1 MLEPR
6 ASRSLQSKRGGEPP
20 SPPSLHSPSR
30 PGLGWSMIFL
40 WMLVH
45 HRPGT
50 ILQAHS
56 QGALLSKARRSW
68 QQNKSAWGFSG
79 KKKKKSCK
87 LYPRNSSWLYKTQ
100 ARGSRGSLARRGL
113 HPGRGLHPAPPLI
126 RDPGTC
132 STCRCLDPAP
142 NLLNLLRSGMGP
154 QARPSGSSWNSDPL
168 KA

>member
-79 KKKKKSCK
+79 KKKKKLQVVPQKFQLAVQNTSKRITWQPGQKGPPSRQRFAPCTPVDQRPWG
-87 LYPRNSSWLYKTQ
+87 LLNMQVSRPRPKPTESPEEWDG
-100 ARGSRGSLARRGL
+100 A
-113 HPGRGLHPAPPLI
+113 
-126 RDPGTC
+126 PGT
-132 STCRCLDPAP
+132 SKWLF
-142 NLLNLLRSGMGP
+142 MEF
-154 QARPSGSSWNSDPL
+154 
-168 KA
+168 